1 MTTEIKT
8 LTTSEAAARVGISN
22 QYLRFLLSKGKGPKG
37 TREGKGGRGGG
48 YKFLAEDIDAWD
60 AARVKRS
67 NRLPPEQV
75 EALDTAD
82 RDRDLAK
89 VRPATSEEHARY
101 TAAVAADEAAER
113 TEMDAAKREQLEA
126 AGWKVGSAED
136 FLGGEH
142 PFRRLA
148 RESMDPL
155 GVEISGEDVDL
166 LGVEISGSGTDAFK
180 SLISAVCCAPEF
192 AGMADDRDDE

>member
-1 MTTEIKT
+1 MTSEIKT

-37 TREGKGGRGGG
+37 TREGKGGRGGS
-48 YKFLAEDIDAWD
+48 YKFLPADVDAWD
-60 AARVKRS
+60 AARVKR
-67 NRLPPEQV
+67 
-75 EALDTAD
+75 A
-82 RDRDLAK
+82 AK
-89 VRPATSEEHARY
+89 GSKKGLTQAQH
-101 TAAVAADEAAER
+101 
-113 TEMDAAKREQLEA
+113 DAATAMDPDKQTRLEA
-126 AGWKVGSAED
+126 AGWKVGNAED

-166 LGVEISGSGTDAFK
+166 LGVEVSGSGADAFK
-180 SLISAVCCAPEF
+180 SLINAVCCAPEF
-192 AGMADDRDDE
+192 AERAADHDGE